1 MKIGLKRPIRDVD
14 LPENAPTESS
24 EVNLKMMDRMWSNE
38 QSRVAQINER
48 RKLTNKPPVRPSLHR
63 AILLD
68 FLRSVW
74 YVQPLMGVG
83 VVAKVVQSV
92 ALGLLIETFD
102 VNSNSR
108 DGYVWAAVL
117 VLCGAVIFME
127 HHHSFFFTWR
137 KGMQLRIGCVASIY
151 SKSLR
156 LRSNGG
162 IDAASTGK
170 IMNLASNDVE
180 RFLRAALFISFL
192 FWAPVE
198 SIAILIIGLQIIGP
212 AFAAGFIL
220 LCFFFVPLQ
229 FYLSRRFASF
239 RSTIA
244 AITDARMT
252 LVSQAVS
259 GSRVMKMNGWE
270 QQFEERISKIR
281 KREVHQIQRANK
293 LKAWNESIYFSSNIV
308 ISIVTFI
315 VHVAT
320 GGELT
325 PRNVFTT
332 MAMINVVQLELVK
345 FASLGVMTVSE
356 CYVSISRIQD
366 FLEFPEIRSTE
377 KRLATA
383 GDCAM
388 KLSNVNCSWT
398 DDPVVPSSHEIGDI
412 SKTNGRQPSMDD
424 SSSSVLALE
433 NIDLELKLG
442 ELTCIIGSVGGG
454 KSALIQA
461 LAGELPPQTGTIE
474 RNYSK
479 LAYASQDP
487 WIMDGTVRENILFGA
502 PFDESW
508 YNKVVASCG
517 LTVDFQ
523 QFRNR
528 DATIVGD
535 RGVQCSGGQR
545 ARIGLARALYRDAD
559 VLLLD
564 DPLSAVDS
572 KVSRLIFYSA
582 IQDLG
587 VKRGKCVVLAT
598 HQHQFIGEARCI
610 LMAKGRIQ
618 LLGSYNEC
626 VANSEGKILVTAHTS
641 DDRKQQTVKHT
652 EVGPSNQFE
661 AKAEEV
667 AEDIVSSSD
676 NDHLKKSKG
685 SKRAERETYMTYANA
700 MGGVFVGCL
709 LCILFTLTQ
718 GTLLVCIAA
727 IGKWAERPPQDQ
739 NSWSILGVVI
749 GLGVSVIVLALIRSF
764 ATFALTMKASR
775 LLHDR
780 MTLSVLRAQ
789 IEFFDT
795 NPLGRIMNRFSAD
808 VGSNDDLL
816 PQTLFDFLMTAFL
829 VVGAIITAVTVLPF
843 ILLVIPVLLW
853 YFLRVRSTF
862 VATSREVKR
871 LEAVARSPMF
881 AMLSEALS
889 GVAII
894 RSNDATDYCKKKFEA
909 ANDAHSRA
917 FFAFIGASRWFG
929 FRLDF
934 LMFIFLSIATFLA
947 VTVNDQDLFE
957 IDSAIF
963 GLALTMMLQ
972 LGALFQWCIRQSAE
986 VVNQMVSVERVKEFG
1001 ELPSEAPL
1009 VVKGIDDDLVDWPR
1023 DGSIDVK
1030 DLTVRYRSSLP
1041 PSLKGASFRV
1051 ESGQRVGVCGRTGSG
1066 KSTLVQALFRILEAE
1081 EGTIEIGGANVA
1093 TMGLHKLRTGMSVI
1107 PQVPVLFSGST
1118 VRENLDPFH
1127 AFSIEELHAALEDVQ
1142 MKEAILVDLPDGLD
1156 SVVAEG
1162 GSNFS
1167 VGQRQLL
1174 CLARAILSKSRILV
1188 LDEPTANVDSR
1199 TDELLQQSV
1208 SKSFQGA
1215 TILSV
1220 AHRLDTVIDSDRIL
1234 VLGNGQVLEYGSPA
1248 DLLSQENGHFTSM
1261 VNDTGEKMSRDLRQR
1276 CLQKKHN

>member
-1 MKIGLKRPIRDVD
+1 MIAYSPWDPATNQRVAYQIVVQAVIKFKFKGRKGQPPNAYLGASFLSRLFFRWPYALMKIGLERPIRDVD

-63 AILLD
+63 AIFLD

-74 YVQPLMGVG
+74 YVQKKKNYVLAMLIYYISCSLTTDAVKAIDGGRRYSQAIQGMDMFGLPFWFHAVRLYLWSITIHFSSRGV
-83 VVAKVVQSV
+83 K
-92 ALGLLIETFD
+92 
-102 VNSNSR
+102 
-108 DGYVWAAVL
+108 
-117 VLCGAVIFME
+117 
-127 HHHSFFFTWR
+127 
-137 KGMQLRIGCVASIY
+137 GCVASIY

-356 CYVSISRIQD
+356 CYVSITRIQD

-398 DDPVVPSSHEIGDI
+398 DDPVVPSSHEIGAI

-502 PFDESW
+502 AFDESW

-618 LLGSYNEC
+618 LLGAYNEC
-626 VANSEGKILVTAHTS
+626 VAISEGKMLVTAHTS
-641 DDRKQQTVKHT
+641 DDREQQTVNHT
-652 EVGPSNQFE
+652 EVGQSNQFE

-667 AEDIVSSSD
+667 VEDVVSSSE
-676 NDHLKKSKG
+676 NDHLEKSKG
-685 SKRAERETYMTYANA
+685 SKRAERETYRTYANA
-700 MGGVFVGCL
+700 MGG
-709 LCILFTLTQ
+709 

-727 IGKWAERPPQDQ
+727 IGKWAERPPEDQ
-739 NSWSILGVVI
+739 
-749 GLGVSVIVLALIRSF
+749 
-764 ATFALTMKASR
+764 
-775 LLHDR
+775 
-780 MTLSVLRAQ
+780 
-789 IEFFDT
+789 
-795 NPLGRIMNRFSAD
+795 
-808 VGSNDDLL
+808 
-816 PQTLFDFLMTAFL
+816 
-829 VVGAIITAVTVLPF
+829 
-843 ILLVIPVLLW
+843 LVI
-853 YFLRVRSTF
+853 S
-862 VATSREVKR
+862 
-871 LEAVARSPMF
+871 
-881 AMLSEALS
+881 
-889 GVAII
+889 
-894 RSNDATDYCKKKFEA
+894 
-909 ANDAHSRA
+909 
-917 FFAFIGASRWFG
+917 
-929 FRLDF
+929 
-934 LMFIFLSIATFLA
+934 LM
-947 VTVNDQDLFE
+947 
-957 IDSAIF
+957 
-963 GLALTMMLQ
+963 
-972 LGALFQWCIRQSAE
+972 
-986 VVNQMVSVERVKEFG
+986 
-1001 ELPSEAPL
+1001 
-1009 VVKGIDDDLVDWPR
+1009 
-1023 DGSIDVK
+1023 
-1030 DLTVRYRSSLP
+1030 P
-1041 PSLKGASFRV
+1041 P
-1051 ESGQRVGVCGRTGSG
+1051 
-1066 KSTLVQALFRILEAE
+1066 FRIL
-1081 EGTIEIGGANVA
+1081 GPS
-1093 TMGLHKLRTGMSVI
+1093 L
-1107 PQVPVLFSGST
+1107 GS
-1118 VRENLDPFH
+1118 
-1127 AFSIEELHAALEDVQ
+1127 
-1142 MKEAILVDLPDGLD
+1142 
-1156 SVVAEG
+1156 
-1162 GSNFS
+1162 
-1167 VGQRQLL
+1167 
-1174 CLARAILSKSRILV
+1174 
-1188 LDEPTANVDSR
+1188 
-1199 TDELLQQSV
+1199 
-1208 SKSFQGA
+1208 
-1215 TILSV
+1215 
-1220 AHRLDTVIDSDRIL
+1220 
-1234 VLGNGQVLEYGSPA
+1234 
-1248 DLLSQENGHFTSM
+1248 
-1261 VNDTGEKMSRDLRQR
+1261 
-1276 CLQKKHN
+1276 